1 MTIEPMTS
9 QILLGCSNYHRVMGP
24 SHGEQVTG
32 FGVATQEFALS
43 NTLTNLHH
51 ASTLRKCSLCSWR
64 YCVVVE
70 LDLAVEPL

>member
-32 FGVATQEFALS
+32 FGVATQDFALS
-43 NTLTNLHH
+43 NTLTKL
-51 ASTLRKCSLCSWR
+51 ASRKHLKK
-64 YCVVVE
+64 V
-70 LDLAVEPL
+70 